1 MLNLSLNIK
10 PRTEERLRKILDD
23 TDDQEKFAQSIIAWE
38 IAELK
43 RGILNIRLDIRRF
56 EDRYDMT
63 TEDFYHR
70 FEQGAEDDTEDFMI
84 WSGLYEMLCE
94 NERRLSELI

>member
-23 TDDQEKFAQSIIAWE
+23 TDDQERFAQNIIAWE

-43 RGILNIRLDIRRF
+43 RGILNIRLDIKKF
-56 EDRYDMT
+56 EDRYNMAQRPFIT
-63 TEDFYHR
+63 VLNR
-70 FEQGAEDDTEDFMI
+70 ALKMI
-84 WSGLYEMLCE
+84 PKIS
-94 NERRLSELI
+94 